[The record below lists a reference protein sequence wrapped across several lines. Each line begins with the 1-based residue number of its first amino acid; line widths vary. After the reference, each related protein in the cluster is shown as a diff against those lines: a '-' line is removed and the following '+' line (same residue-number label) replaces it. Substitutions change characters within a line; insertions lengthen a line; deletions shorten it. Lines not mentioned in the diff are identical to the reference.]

1 MRNDE
6 ETSLGP
12 GGFQGSDSD
21 GRVDSDAI
29 SRKL

>member
-12 GGFQGSDSD
+12 GGFQVSDSGGRMD
-21 GRVDSDAI
+21 GDAI